1 MRNRT
6 PEPAA
11 IDIDAVKAKI
21 NRSSVLIIEGFL
33 GLMLFLLVVG
43 MFTDSC
49 NGPAGLQGLQGVQ
62 GVVGPAGP
70 AGDVTAVAG
79 IAGHPGDVG
88 PAGAMGIQGIQG
100 IEGPAGPAGEDGE
113 DGEDTGITGPIGPIG
128 PVGPAGPKGATGEL
142 GFLNPSPSSLL
153 LPNVNQI
160 LFFHSSGVLVEN
172 PGLASAG
179 AALEIPNR
187 MSRRTIDLTKKGAIR
202 LQWAHT
208 LQSAAIKIRLEY
220 QPAGMTIWRV
230 LVPFFGAD
238 LTPYANQTSGWYGI
252 AAEDTKELFVRVMV
266 EGDGVLDPGITY
278 VEVDAR

>member
-49 NGPAGLQGLQGVQ
+49 NGPAGLQGIQGVQ

-266 EGDGVLDPGITY
+266 EGDGVLDPAITY

>member
-6 PEPAA
+6 PEPSN
-11 IDIDAVKAKI
+11 IDLDAVKAKI
-21 NRSSVLIIEGFL
+21 NRSSVLIVEGFL
-33 GLMLFLLVVG
+33 GLMLSLLVIG
-43 MFTDSC
+43 MFTNSC
-49 NGPAGLQGLQGVQ
+49 NGPAGLQGVQ
-62 GVVGPAGP
+62 GADGPVGPAGP
-70 AGDVTAVAG
+70 AGDVTAISG
-79 IAGHPGDVG
+79 IAGNPGDVG
-88 PAGAMGIQGIQG
+88 PAGPMGIQGIQG
-100 IEGPAGPAGEDGE
+100 IEGLAGPAGEDGE
-113 DGEDTGITGPIGPIG
+113 DGEDTGITGPTGPAGPIG
-128 PVGPAGPKGATGEL
+128 PAGPTGATGEL

-266 EGDGVLDPGITY
+266 EGDGVLDPAITY

>member
-49 NGPAGLQGLQGVQ
+49 NGPAGLQGIQGVQ